1 MFGKK
6 YNRSNQQLVAHC
18 FFAKGAVSYE
28 NYDKFYQQQE
38 EQQIVEAIEAEAD
51 Y

>member
-1 MFGKK
+1 MFNTNK

-18 FFAKGAVSYE
+18 FFTKGEVKYE
-28 NYDKFYQQQE
+28 NYDKFYE
-38 EQQIVEAIEAEAD
+38 DEQIKDIIERDND

>member
-1 MFGKK
+1 MFKR

-18 FFAKGAVSYE
+18 FFTAGQVKYS
-28 NYDKFYQQQE
+28 NYDDYYHNKE
-38 EQQIVEAIEAEAD
+38 EQHASGENETN

>member
-1 MFGKK
+1 MFGK

-18 FFAKGAVSYE
+18 FFANGSVLYE
-28 NYDKFYQQQE
+28 NYDKYYQ
-38 EQQIVEAIEAEAD
+38 EQDIIDKIKSEAD

>member
-1 MFGKK
+1 MFKK

-18 FFAKGAVSYE
+18 FFSKGEVSYD
-28 NYDKFYQQQE
+28 NYDKFYLKQE
-38 EQQIVEAIEAEAD
+38 EEQHVIDMIEADAD

>member
-1 MFGKK
+1 MFKK

-18 FFAKGAVSYE
+18 FFSAGHVEYNNYE
-28 NYDKFYQQQE
+28 QYYTDQE
-38 EQQIVEAIEAEAD
+38 NQHIIDMIEADAD

>member
-1 MFGKK
+1 MFRK

-18 FFAKGAVSYE
+18 FFTTSGVQYQ
-28 NYDKFYQQQE
+28 NYDKYYADAD
-38 EQQIVEAIEAEAD
+38 EQQVIDMIEAEAD

>member
-1 MFGKK
+1 MFKK

-18 FFAKGAVSYE
+18 FFTQGRVEYN
-28 NYDKFYQQQE
+28 NYDKYYQSQE
-38 EQQIVEAIEAEAD
+38 EQHDIDMIEAEAD

>member
-1 MFGKK
+1 MFKK

-18 FFAKGAVSYE
+18 FFSKAGIQYD
-28 NYDKFYQQQE
+28 NYDKFYQRQE
-38 EQQIVEAIEAEAD
+38 EQQVIDTIEANED

>member
-1 MFGKK
+1 MYKK

-18 FFAKGAVSYE
+18 FFSKAGIVYE
-28 NYDKFYQQQE
+28 NFDKYYQQQE
-38 EQQIVEAIEAEAD
+38 EQQLIDQIEADAD